1 MTVVQKQPKWTVEEF
16 LAWHERQEEKY
27 ELVDGVPMLKRLPV
41 PVMLPGGTA
50 PVMMTGASLR
60 HNKIN
65 SNLSRL
71 IGNQLSGG
79 PCSAFA
85 NDAAV
90 ETGPNQIRYP
100 DLVVDCDTQL
110 DQGYILKKPKLVV
123 EILSR
128 STRTFDLTGK
138 ITEYWRLE
146 SLAHVMIVDTQLLR
160 VQLHTRQP
168 GLTPTLQI
176 FAEGDEAFDI
186 PEIGVTLKLADIFEG
201 LAAVTEQ

>member
-1 MTVVQKQPKWTVEEF
+1 MTAAAKPRKWTVDEF
-16 LAWHERQEEKY
+16 LAWHELQEEKY
-27 ELVDGVPMLKRLPV
+27 ELVDGVPVLKRLPV
-41 PVMLPGGTA
+41 PVTLPGGTA
-50 PVMMTGASLR
+50 PVMMTGATLR

-79 PCSAFA
+79 PCNVFA

-100 DLVVDCDTQL
+100 DLVVDCNTKL
-110 DQGYILKKPKLVV
+110 DSGYILKQPKLVI
-123 EILSR
+123 EILSG

-138 ITEYWRLE
+138 ITEYWRLD

-160 VQLHTRQP
+160 VQLHTRLP
-168 GLTPTLQI
+168 GLTLTLQT
-176 FAEGDEAFDI
+176 FAEGDQAFDI

-201 LAAVTEQ
+201 LAPVSEQ